1 MICPWF
7 SERTAERGIADA
19 ELAVREYLSEY
30 RSLADT
36 SQPWAGWLSRAVPEL
51 DARELMLPM
60 LQEALQT
67 SQLGAVLVT
76 NAFRPNFPS
85 WARCATNEKR
95 YPANNGHFPRP
106 NRSMETTC
114 AGRLKRSPTLVRN
127 YPSRR
132 RSGKIGLMELL
143 QCQQACHPRRSI
155 CRPPPTAASLHNVAL
170 PVRPGVSLSL
180 TLTLAP
186 SRTDR
191 LPHLPG
197 RGRQP
202 ERDAPR
208 ATRRQGR
215 RLRRRRQS
223 RVPALLRLQLD
234 GQERRATLRDG
245 AQAAHDKHAPGDHGG
260 PPKGDPPDLHGGQA
274 RRCVPARAPPHR
286 TAPPLAASHPPGPRA
301 PHRAT
306 PPSLAGGIAF
316 HDHASTWFALTHGIK
331 VWWLGPPS
339 RSLSL
344 AAVGNGPRAPTSPC
358 SFLRRAPWSNFTCR
372 SCRVVVQ
379 RAGQILFFG
388 QEVGHATCALTDAM
402 GVGNQLGWWRSHYP
416 NLSQTPSCTRFPY
429 TGAYMRHCH
438 A

>member
-19 ELAVREYLSEY
+19 ELAVREYLREY

-234 GQERRATLRDG
+234 GQERRATLRDVLKPPTTNMHPAITAALQKGTRPIYTVAKRAG
-245 AQAAHDKHAPGDHGG
+245 ACPRERLPTARHRHSLRRTLLALEPPIERRPHRWQAASPSTIT
-260 PPKGDPPDLHGGQA
+260 
-274 RRCVPARAPPHR
+274 R
-286 TAPPLAASHPPGPRA
+286 PR
-301 PHRAT
+301 
-306 PPSLAGGIAF
+306 G
-316 HDHASTWFALTHGIK
+316 
-331 VWWLGPPS
+331 
-339 RSLSL
+339 
-344 AAVGNGPRAPTSPC
+344 
-358 SFLRRAPWSNFTCR
+358 LR
-372 SCRVVVQ
+372 
-379 RAGQILFFG
+379 
-388 QEVGHATCALTDAM
+388 
-402 GVGNQLGWWRSHYP
+402 
-416 NLSQTPSCTRFPY
+416 
-429 TGAYMRHCH
+429 
-438 A
+438 